1 MKYIKYHLTLSIL
14 QARLWLLTFGFT
26 LSFGALFA
34 KTWQVYRIYTNPKLK
49 NEVNCFVCLFVFL
62 DYMICLPLCSFLP
75 SLSPFI
81 LILLLLFPFS
91 FLFSY
96 LPPFLSPVLPI
107 SPPRPSSLSSFVPL
121 SLSRCGISWSYLVF
135 SYWSI
140 PSICLSGLD
149 CTASAGMK
157 WDKMWVKM
165 LQASKYLT
173 TAQLDVHK
181 YTQNLCVPRSGN
193 FHCKIIFVV
202 YVNREI

>member
-34 KTWQVYRIYTNPKLK
+34 KTWQVYRIYTNSKLK

-81 LILLLLFPFS
+81 LILLLLFPSS

-107 SPPRPSSLSSFVPL
+107 SPPRFFLFAPPPSLPLSPSAFQDVEFPDHTWYFSTDRYLLYVSLDWIVPL
-121 SLSRCGISWSYLVF
+121 PLG
-135 SYWSI
+135 
-140 PSICLSGLD
+140 
-149 CTASAGMK
+149 
-157 WDKMWVKM
+157 
-165 LQASKYLT
+165 
-173 TAQLDVHK
+173 
-181 YTQNLCVPRSGN
+181 
-193 FHCKIIFVV
+193 
-202 YVNREI
+202 